1 MLGHGVVLVPG
12 LLILDVGLSGIEGGN
27 VLDGWWVEL
36 DDVDVIL
43 IHSERRSRG
52 ANCDLRNGR
61 TGRID

>member
-12 LLILDVGLSGIEGGN
+12 LLILDVGPSGIESGN

-43 IHSERRSRG
+43 IHPERRARG
-52 ANCDLRNGR
+52 TNCDLRNGR